1 MWRHAAT
8 QGRVEQAD
16 GTGLA
21 IGKLCQNVG
30 NTKRRERGRHSTKH
44 RLSSTRVPGFCGLS
58 VAHEHVPFDATKC
71 SVDVFEGLAS
81 LASPRQGRNN
91 LSRAGMGG
99 LVNPMERGRQRAT
112 AGALNHRSPARAVH
126 ARSCGPSPRRPGRSL
141 RAERLVQQRLAADC
155 LQPAL
160 LRRSGFRQQLKAG
173 VGLQKREA
181 RHA

>member
-1 MWRHAAT
+1 VWRHAAT
-8 QGRVEQAD
+8 QGRVELGRWHRACDREFIPQCGEQKEESAR
-16 GTGLA
+16 GHA
-21 IGKLCQNVG
+21 
-30 NTKRRERGRHSTKH
+30 KRHG
-44 RLSSTRVPGFCGLS
+44 LSSTRVPGFCGLS

-99 LVNPMERGRQRAT
+99 LVHPRERGRQRAT
-112 AGALNHRSPARAVH
+112 AGVLNHRRPARAVH

-173 VGLQKREA
+173 VGLQKSEA